1 MAGQA
6 NSVKSILYALC
17 ANFSIFVAKLV
28 AAVITG
34 SGAMLAEAIHS
45 LADTANQVLL
55 LLGLKRSKSPPDN
68 DHPLGYGKTIYFWS
82 FIVAVMLFSM
92 GGLFS
97 LYEAIHKLGD
107 PQPLKSPWIAVG
119 VLVFAIIAEGVSMR
133 ACVIEVRKV
142 LAGRSYWR
150 WFRESRQSELVV
162 IFGEDL
168 AALAGLVLALIAV
181 VLTMITGNPLF
192 DALGTAVIGVLLL
205 IIAVLI
211 GNEVRS
217 LLIGQSIDPPIEAEI
232 RSYLQNRAEI
242 AKLHRLVTLQMGSR
256 AMVSVKAEMSDA
268 NSAREMVDRIN
279 LVERDMRQK
288 FPIIQWLFFEPD
300 IDD

>member
-6 NSVKSILYALC
+6 NSVKSILYALG
-17 ANFSIFVAKLV
+17 ANFSIFVAKTV

-34 SGAMLAEAIHS
+34 SSAMLAEAIHS

-55 LLGLKRSKSPPDN
+55 LLGLKRSKTPPDHN
-68 DHPLGYGKTIYFWS
+68 HPLGYGKTIYFWS

-97 LYEAIHKLGD
+97 LYEAMHKFGD

-119 VLVFAIIAEGVSMR
+119 VLVFAILAEGVSMR

-192 DALGTAVIGVLLL
+192 DAMGTAVIGILLL

-217 LLIGQSIDPPIEAEI
+217 LLIGQSIEPPIEAEI
-232 RSYLQNRAEI
+232 RSYLENRPEI

-256 AMVSVKAEMSDA
+256 AMISVKAEMNDA
-268 NSAREMVDRIN
+268 ESAREMVDRIN
-279 LVERDMRQK
+279 AVERDMRQQ

>member
-6 NSVKSILYALC
+6 NSVKSILYALG

-55 LLGLKRSKSPPDN
+55 LFGLKKAKSPPDN
-68 DHPLGYGKTIYFWS
+68 DHPLGYGKSIYFWS
-82 FIVAVMLFSM
+82 FIVAVMLFTM

-97 LYEAIHKLGD
+97 LYEAMHKLGD

-119 VLVFAIIAEGVSMR
+119 VLVFAIIAEGISMR

-168 AALAGLVLALIAV
+168 AALAGLVLALAAIL
-181 VLTMITGNPLF
+181 LTMMTGNPLF
-192 DALGTAVIGVLLL
+192 DALGTATIGVLLL

-217 LLIGQSIDPPIEAEI
+217 LLIGQSIDPPVEREI
-232 RSYLQNRAEI
+232 RQYLEQRPEI
-242 AKLHRLVTLQMGSR
+242 AKIHRLVTLQMGSR
-256 AMVSVKAEMSDA
+256 AMVSIKALMTETESPKRMID
-268 NSAREMVDRIN
+268 DIN
-279 LVERDMRQK
+279 QVEADLRQAY
-288 FPIIQWLFFEPD
+288 PIIQWLFFEPD
-300 IDD
+300 VRD